1 MMLRT
6 STPTVEATSAAADM
20 AIASLKSQVVSVSW
34 LKNLLRQSV
43 EAETMI
49 ATATGSASDLDTVMV
64 LNDCA
69 SKLAALETSANGC
82 VSMLEVITQT
92 DS

>member
-1 MMLRT
+1 
-6 STPTVEATSAAADM
+6 
-20 AIASLKSQVVSVSW
+20 
-34 LKNLLRQSV
+34 
-43 EAETMI
+43 
-49 ATATGSASDLDTVMV
+49 